1 MYLES
6 KPDQLELTATANMFY
21 DDLVEKCKKGDARS
35 YETLYQQYSKAMF
48 NTSLRIVNNS
58 SDAEDVLQEA
68 FMDAFRF
75 LNDFNYKSTFGAWLK
90 RIVINKSINILRKH
104 KADLIDIEKAA
115 VQELPNDEVL
125 DEEQIQFK
133 VEEVK
138 RAVRLLPNGYRT
150 VLTLYLFEGYGH
162 VAAFGLGCECRRDRC
177 LAVRR
182 RLVHGVEQAVAEGS
196 QARCHDHEEIAGIM
210 RISESTVRT
219 QYHRAKQKLLHII
232 KQGGAK

>member
-1 MYLES
+1 MYLKS
-6 KPDQLELTATANMFY
+6 KPEQLELTASATMFY
-21 DDLVEKCKKGDARS
+21 DDLVEKCKKGDSRS
-35 YETLYQQYSKAMF
+35 YETLYQQYAKAMY

-68 FMDAFRF
+68 FMDAFRY

-104 KADLIDIEKAA
+104 KADLVDIDKAT

-133 VEEVK
+133 VAEVK
-138 RAVRLLPNGYRT
+138 KAVTMLPNGYRT
-150 VLTLYLFEGYGH
+150 VLTLYLFEGY
-162 VAAFGLGCECRRDRC
+162 
-177 LAVRR
+177 
-182 RLVHGVEQAVAEGS
+182 
-196 QARCHDHEEIAGIM
+196 DHEEIADIM
-210 RISESTVRT
+210 RISQSTVRT

>member
-1 MYLES
+1 MYIDS
-6 KPDQLELTATANMFY
+6 KPDQLELTASAAIFY

-35 YETLYQQYSKAMF
+35 YETLYHQYAKAMF
-48 NTSLRIVNNS
+48 NTSLRIVNNA

-68 FMDAFRF
+68 FMDAFRY

-104 KADLIDIEKAA
+104 KADLVDIDKAQ
-115 VQELPNDEVL
+115 VYEMPNDEVL
-125 DEEQIQFK
+125 DEQQIQFK

-138 RAVRLLPNGYRT
+138 KAVTLLPNGYRT
-150 VLTLYLFEGYGH
+150 VLTLYLFEGY
-162 VAAFGLGCECRRDRC
+162 
-177 LAVRR
+177 
-182 RLVHGVEQAVAEGS
+182 
-196 QARCHDHEEIAGIM
+196 DHEEIAGIM

-232 KQGGAK
+232 KQGGVK

>member
-1 MYLES
+1 MYLKS
-6 KPDQLELTATANMFY
+6 KPEQLELTASATMFY
-21 DDLVEKCKKGDARS
+21 DDLVEKCKKGDSRS
-35 YETLYQQYSKAMF
+35 YETLYQQYAKAMY

-68 FMDAFRF
+68 FMDAFRY

-104 KADLIDIEKAA
+104 KADLVDIDKAS
-115 VQELPNDEVL
+115 VQEMPNDEVL

-133 VEEVK
+133 VAEVK
-138 RAVRLLPNGYRT
+138 KAITMLPNGYRT
-150 VLTLYLFEGYGH
+150 VLTLYLFEGY
-162 VAAFGLGCECRRDRC
+162 
-177 LAVRR
+177 
-182 RLVHGVEQAVAEGS
+182 
-196 QARCHDHEEIAGIM
+196 DHEEIADIM
-210 RISESTVRT
+210 RISQSTVRT

>member
-48 NTSLRIVNNS
+48 NTSLRIVNNA

-138 RAVRLLPNGYRT
+138 KSSETIAKWLQNSSY
-150 VLTLYLFEGYGH
+150 TLSF
-162 VAAFGLGCECRRDRC
+162 
-177 LAVRR
+177 
-182 RLVHGVEQAVAEGS
+182 
-196 QARCHDHEEIAGIM
+196 
-210 RISESTVRT
+210 
-219 QYHRAKQKLLHII
+219 
-232 KQGGAK
+232 

>member
-1 MYLES
+1 VYLKS
-6 KPDQLELTATANMFY
+6 KPEQLELTASATMFY
-21 DDLVEKCKKGDARS
+21 DDLVEKCKKGDSRS
-35 YETLYQQYSKAMF
+35 YETLYQQYAKAMY

-68 FMDAFRF
+68 FMDAFRY

-104 KADLIDIEKAA
+104 KADLVDIDKAS
-115 VQELPNDEVL
+115 VQEMPNDEVL

-133 VEEVK
+133 VAEVK
-138 RAVRLLPNGYRT
+138 KAVTLLPNGYRT
-150 VLTLYLFEGYGH
+150 VLTLYLFEGY
-162 VAAFGLGCECRRDRC
+162 
-177 LAVRR
+177 
-182 RLVHGVEQAVAEGS
+182 
-196 QARCHDHEEIAGIM
+196 DHEEIADIM
-210 RISESTVRT
+210 RISQSTVRT

>member
-1 MYLES
+1 MPVYLDS

-48 NTSLRIVNNS
+48 NTSLRIVNNA

-68 FMDAFRF
+68 FMDAFRY

-133 VEEVK
+133 VDEVK
-138 RAVRLLPNGYRT
+138 KAVQLLPNGYRT
-150 VLTLYLFEGYGH
+150 VLTLYLFEGY
-162 VAAFGLGCECRRDRC
+162 
-177 LAVRR
+177 
-182 RLVHGVEQAVAEGS
+182 
-196 QARCHDHEEIAGIM
+196 DHEEIASIM

>member
-1 MYLES
+1 VYLKS
-6 KPDQLELTATANMFY
+6 KREQLELTASATMFY
-21 DDLVEKCKKGDARS
+21 DDLVEKCKKGDSRS
-35 YETLYQQYSKAMF
+35 YETLYQQYAKAMY

-68 FMDAFRF
+68 FMDAFRY

-104 KADLIDIEKAA
+104 KADLVDIDKAS
-115 VQELPNDEVL
+115 VQEMPNDEVL

-133 VEEVK
+133 VAEVK
-138 RAVRLLPNGYRT
+138 KAITMLPNGYRT
-150 VLTLYLFEGYGH
+150 VLTLYLFEGY
-162 VAAFGLGCECRRDRC
+162 
-177 LAVRR
+177 
-182 RLVHGVEQAVAEGS
+182 
-196 QARCHDHEEIAGIM
+196 DHEEIADIM
-210 RISESTVRT
+210 RISQSTVRT

>member
-1 MYLES
+1 
-6 KPDQLELTATANMFY
+6 LELTASATMFY
-21 DDLVEKCKKGDARS
+21 DDLVEKCKKGDSRS
-35 YETLYQQYSKAMF
+35 YETLYQQYAKAMY

-68 FMDAFRF
+68 FMDAFRY

-104 KADLIDIEKAA
+104 KADLVDIDKAS
-115 VQELPNDEVL
+115 VQEMPNDEVL

-133 VEEVK
+133 VAEVK
-138 RAVRLLPNGYRT
+138 KAITMLPNGYRT
-150 VLTLYLFEGYGH
+150 VLTLYLFEGY
-162 VAAFGLGCECRRDRC
+162 
-177 LAVRR
+177 
-182 RLVHGVEQAVAEGS
+182 
-196 QARCHDHEEIAGIM
+196 DHEEIADIM
-210 RISESTVRT
+210 RISQSTVRT